1 MTAYALSLLR
11 EVFYGMQW
19 DSSPA
24 STVASSPGAMGLHLK
39 VTAKRG

>member
-24 STVASSPGAMGLHLK
+24 STVASSPGAVELHLK
-39 VTAKRG
+39 MTVRRD